1 MENLST
7 TQALQTLFRAI
18 RMLYKFKRSL
28 LFIMCI
34 KTLIEGMITPLLLV
48 VMQQAINNI
57 QTKTGNF
64 TIIIWMFCFYFLIKI
79 LFEIFD
85 TWLNVY
91 TEKVQSLF
99 SKDIELR
106 IYDKI
111 SSMDLEDFENHETY
125 DLLRRAQTQRGENI
139 VSFFKEFMGIL
150 RELINCAGMLIILV
164 RFNIVLVFLVTLI
177 PIVQYFFS
185 LKIGKEQFSTMVA
198 RTSKERKV
206 WYIDYLFTTGNAFKE
221 LKLFNFE
228 SFLKIQYE
236 KLKKIIITQDI
247 KIAKKYANNSLLFT
261 TFDLISSFGL
271 YVYIGYKTFS
281 SIILIGDMTTYIN
294 GIDSVKNSVSS
305 CIQAASNI
313 TRNSFYLS
321 LLFKFLDQDNQNTTV
336 GNDIRKK
343 TITSIETIELKNVS
357 YKYLGSSDYAIK
369 NVSFVLKKGSVLGI
383 IGKNGSGKST
393 LIKIILGFYKNYDGT
408 VLVNSKDLRDIDSY
422 SYQKQISA
430 VFQDFI
436 KYEFSLKDN
445 VMISDISKYNEE
457 DKFINSIKDVG
468 LNDYIHN
475 HDMILGKWFEG
486 TDLSIGQWQK
496 VAIARS
502 IFKDCS
508 MLIMDE
514 ADASLDVI
522 SQKEIYKLI
531 AKIYTNKIGIFV
543 SHKVIS
549 TGKIASEILVLKKGE
564 VVEYGSSEKLAE
576 NHKHYFEMLEADM
589 DYN

>member
-1 MENLST
+1 
-7 TQALQTLFRAI
+7 
-18 RMLYKFKRSL
+18 
-28 LFIMCI
+28 
-34 KTLIEGMITPLLLV
+34 
-48 VMQQAINNI
+48 
-57 QTKTGNF
+57 
-64 TIIIWMFCFYFLIKI
+64 
-79 LFEIFD
+79 
-85 TWLNVY
+85 
-91 TEKVQSLF
+91 
-99 SKDIELR
+99 
-106 IYDKI
+106 
-111 SSMDLEDFENHETY
+111 
-125 DLLRRAQTQRGENI
+125 
-139 VSFFKEFMGIL
+139 
-150 RELINCAGMLIILV
+150 
-164 RFNIVLVFLVTLI
+164 
-177 PIVQYFFS
+177 
-185 LKIGKEQFSTMVA
+185 MVA